1 MQYPIMTPSETNFNQ
16 TPRVGMLATIRNR
29 RGVLTAV
36 DPFDSGVGGRF
47 HRVRIE
53 FADGEGDADQ
63 EVVWELEPNRWLVE
77 PAALPQVRST
87 SPMPHRQFDAVVRAA
102 RWGAVAP
109 FVDPDG
115 EDGPAVASPIV
126 APFHSAVQ
134 VEDFQLV
141 PLIKALRMPRIALLL
156 ADDVGL
162 GKTVEAG
169 LILSELLVRRRVQ
182 RVLVLCP
189 ASLQSQWQNELRDK
203 FSLDCEIVDR
213 DRTHRLRRK
222 LGMDANPWRS
232 SPRLISSYHYF
243 KQPDVIAEFNA
254 AFKLDPVS
262 GQLPWDLLIVDEA
275 HNLSPAAFGE
285 DSDLVKMLRHVS
297 QRFEHRLFLTATP
310 HNGHTRCFS
319 GMLEMLDPV
328 RFTQTDEFSPSE
340 RQRVEDVLIR
350 RLKREI
356 NQRTNPPRF
365 AERLPPEAI
374 NLKFDA
380 AERSLM
386 AAFDAFRSRVR
397 SVIASSSRSSRLA
410 GWFAVE
416 ILGKRLLSCPVAFS
430 ESWAKVRLGLEAE
443 DIDVSDSEVLAAERS
458 SRDEISDDREAEGRL
473 AHASSTVGSWLRP
486 LAPHLVAEIESID
499 SALSDL
505 GLTAPQPVDPKADA
519 RVVALLATIDTKLRQ
534 AGAWRDDERMVVFT
548 EYKTTLDYLHRIL
561 LQEFEDQSR
570 LVTLYGGME
579 SVDREAVKAAFN
591 DPRSQVRILLATDAA
606 SEGLN
611 LQETARYVLHFD
623 VPWNPARLEQR
634 NGRLDRHGQARDVS
648 VFHFASDDDADLK
661 FLAHVVRKVDAIRE
675 DLGATGEV
683 FDEAIRR
690 RLIEGESSSSVQRDL
705 DTQIDRAKGRS
716 DVPRDSRVRIGGEL
730 AERETIQLD
739 ALASELDLDPESLR
753 DTLEVSLGVGT
764 PGYQFDEDDRPGRVR
779 FRVPLP
785 SQWEPTI
792 DGTVRRPGIGRERG
806 PLPGLVFD
814 ANRLVESIAGRP
826 VFRPRLDTVLM
837 HLSHP
842 LFQRAISTL
851 ARARFPGD
859 EAGKASRW
867 CVRRAALPNGHT
879 AHILLTIEELAIN
892 ELREPFHQW
901 TRTLVIPVKGD
912 QLATALPHQPAREL
926 RLEPASWDDRT
937 VEEARS
943 IWSEIEGD
951 IRKLLRERAVDLTE
965 SIQAA
970 LSAAVAEATKRENDR
985 FASRQGEISVLIQR
999 QSLQSIEAEIARLKK
1014 EKEQGLLFDGSL
1026 QLDELDRSIQAKEEE
1041 LRRRRGHYEELREQL
1056 KIERERVI
1064 TRIIPRRFA
1073 LRGDAQVFP
1082 VAVEIRLPGGKHA

>member
-1 MQYPIMTPSETNFNQ
+1 
-16 TPRVGMLATIRNR
+16 
-29 RGVLTAV
+29 
-36 DPFDSGVGGRF
+36 
-47 HRVRIE
+47 
-53 FADGEGDADQ
+53 
-63 EVVWELEPNRWLVE
+63 
-77 PAALPQVRST
+77 
-87 SPMPHRQFDAVVRAA
+87 
-102 RWGAVAP
+102 
-109 FVDPDG
+109 
-115 EDGPAVASPIV
+115 
-126 APFHSAVQ
+126 
-134 VEDFQLV
+134 
-141 PLIKALRMPRIALLL
+141 
-156 ADDVGL
+156 
-162 GKTVEAG
+162 
-169 LILSELLVRRRVQ
+169 
-182 RVLVLCP
+182 
-189 ASLQSQWQNELRDK
+189 
-203 FSLDCEIVDR
+203 
-213 DRTHRLRRK
+213 
-222 LGMDANPWRS
+222 
-232 SPRLISSYHYF
+232 
-243 KQPDVIAEFNA
+243 
-254 AFKLDPVS
+254 
-262 GQLPWDLLIVDEA
+262 
-275 HNLSPAAFGE
+275 
-285 DSDLVKMLRHVS
+285 
-297 QRFEHRLFLTATP
+297 
-310 HNGHTRCFS
+310 
-319 GMLEMLDPV
+319 MLEMLDPV

-386 AAFDAFRSRVR
+386 AAFDGFRSRVR

-505 GLTAPQPVDPKADA
+505 GLTAPQPMDPKADA

-534 AGAWRDDERMVVFT
+534 EGAWRDDERMVVFT

-561 LQEFEDQSR
+561 LREFGDQSR

-579 SVDREAVKAAFN
+579 SADREAVKAAFN
-591 DPRSQVRILLATDAA
+591 DPLSPVRILLATDAA

-705 DTQIDRAKGRS
+705 DTRIDRAKGRS
-716 DVPRDSRVRIGGEL
+716 DVPRDSRVRIDGEL
-730 AERETIQLD
+730 AERETIQLE

-753 DTLEVSLGVGT
+753 DTLEVSLCVGT

-792 DGTVRRPGIGRERG
+792 DGTVRRPGVGRERG

-814 ANRLVESIAGRP
+814 AIRLVENIAGRP
-826 VFRPRLDTVLM
+826 VFRPRRDTVLM

-842 LFQRAISTL
+842 LFQRAIATL

-867 CVRRAALPNGHT
+867 CVRRALLPKEHT

-901 TRTLVIPVKGD
+901 TRTLVIPVKD
-912 QLATALPHQPAREL
+912 DELDAVLPHQPAREL
-926 RLEPASWDDRT
+926 RLEPASWDDAS
-937 VEEARS
+937 VEEAKS
-943 IWSEIEGD
+943 VWSEVEGD
-951 IRKLLRERAVDLTE
+951 IRKLLRERAADLTQ
-965 SIQAA
+965 SIQTA

-1056 KIERERVI
+1056 KNERERVI
-1064 TRIIPRRFA
+1064 SRIIPRRFA

-1082 VAVEIRLPGGKHA
+1082 VAVEIRLPGAKHA

>member
-1 MQYPIMTPSETNFNQ
+1 MTPSLMNPKQ
-16 TPRVGMLATIRNR
+16 TPRVGMLATLRNR

-53 FADGEGDADQ
+53 FSDGEGDADQ

-115 EDGPAVASPIV
+115 ENGPAVASPIV

-162 GKTVEAG
+162 GKTIEAG
-169 LILSELLVRRRVQ
+169 LILSELIVRRRVQ

-189 ASLQSQWQNELRDK
+189 ASLQSQWQSELREK

-232 SPRLISSYHYF
+232 SSRLISSYHYF

-285 DSDLVKMLRHVS
+285 DSDLVKMLRQVS
-297 QRFEHRLFLTATP
+297 QKFEHRLFLTATP

-356 NQRTNPPRF
+356 NERTNPPRF

-416 ILGKRLLSCPVAFS
+416 ILGKRLLSCPVAFGA
-430 ESWAKVRLGLEAE
+430 SWTKVRLGLEAE
-443 DIDVSDSEVLAAERS
+443 DIDVSDSEVLAAERA
-458 SRDEISDDREAEGRL
+458 SRDETSDDREAEGRI

-499 SALSDL
+499 SALEDL
-505 GLTAPQPVDPKADA
+505 GLSGSEPAEPKADA
-519 RVVALLATIDTKLRQ
+519 RVVALLANLDSKLRQ
-534 AGAWRDDERMVVFT
+534 GDMWRDDERMVVFT

-561 LQEFEDQSR
+561 LREFGDQSR

-579 SVDREAVKAAFN
+579 SADREAVKAAFN
-591 DPRSQVRILLATDAA
+591 DPRSPVRILLATDAA

-705 DTQIDRAKGRS
+705 DIRIDRAKGRS
-716 DVPRDSRVRIGGEL
+716 DVPRDSRVRVDGEL
-730 AERETIQLD
+730 AERETVQLD
-739 ALASELDLDPESLR
+739 ALASELDLDPENLR

-764 PGYQFDEDDRPGRVR
+764 PGYQFDEGERPGRVR

-792 DGTVRRPGIGRERG
+792 DGTVRRPGVGRERG

-814 ANRLVESIAGRP
+814 ANRLVENIAGRP
-826 VFRPRLDTVLM
+826 VFRPRRDTVLM

-842 LFQRAISTL
+842 LFQRAIATL

-867 CVRRAALPNGHT
+867 CVRRAVLPKEHT

-943 IWSEIEGD
+943 VWAEVQGD
-951 IRKLLRERAVDLTE
+951 IRKLLRERAADLTQ
-965 SIQAA
+965 SIQTA

-999 QSLQSIEAEIARLKK
+999 QSLQSIEVEIGRLKK

-1056 KIERERVI
+1056 RIERERVI

>member
-1 MQYPIMTPSETNFNQ
+1 
-16 TPRVGMLATIRNR
+16 
-29 RGVLTAV
+29 
-36 DPFDSGVGGRF
+36 
-47 HRVRIE
+47 
-53 FADGEGDADQ
+53 
-63 EVVWELEPNRWLVE
+63 
-77 PAALPQVRST
+77 
-87 SPMPHRQFDAVVRAA
+87 
-102 RWGAVAP
+102 
-109 FVDPDG
+109 
-115 EDGPAVASPIV
+115 
-126 APFHSAVQ
+126 
-134 VEDFQLV
+134 
-141 PLIKALRMPRIALLL
+141 MPRIALLL

-162 GKTVEAG
+162 GKTIEAG

-189 ASLQSQWQNELRDK
+189 ASLQSQWQSELREK

-285 DSDLVKMLRHVS
+285 DSDLVKMLRQVS
-297 QRFEHRLFLTATP
+297 QKFEHRLFLTATP

-380 AERSLM
+380 AESSLM

-397 SVIASSSRSSRLA
+397 SVIASSSRSSRMA

-443 DIDVSDSEVLAAERS
+443 DIEVSDSEVLAAERS

-486 LAPHLVAEIESID
+486 LAPHLAAEIESID
-499 SALSDL
+499 SALAGLELSD
-505 GLTAPQPVDPKADA
+505 PQPADPKADA

-534 AGAWRDDERMVVFT
+534 EGAWRDDERMVVFT

-561 LQEFEDQSR
+561 LREFGDQSR

-579 SVDREAVKAAFN
+579 SADREAVKAAFN
-591 DPRSQVRILLATDAA
+591 DPQSPVRILLATDAA

-705 DTQIDRAKGRS
+705 DTRIDRAKGRS
-716 DVPRDSRVRIGGEL
+716 DVPRDSRVRIDGEL

-792 DGTVRRPGIGRERG
+792 DGTVRRPGVGRERG

-814 ANRLVESIAGRP
+814 AIRLVENIAGRP
-826 VFRPRLDTVLM
+826 VFRPRRDTVLM

-842 LFQRAISTL
+842 LFQRAIATL

-867 CVRRAALPNGHT
+867 CVRRDALPNGHT

-943 IWSEIEGD
+943 VWVEVEGD
-951 IRKLLRERAVDLTE
+951 IRMLLRERAADLTQ
-965 SIQAA
+965 SIQTA

-999 QSLQSIEAEIARLKK
+999 QSLQSIEAEIGRLKK